1 MEDVRKKSDS
11 ELSELVQSARETVR
25 QERFKDKFSRKA
37 GIIRNAKTD
46 IARALTELTARQ
58 TNKET
63 KQRMSTPNTTSNGR
77 VLRGKVVSSKMTD
90 TITVAVERYVKHP
103 KYKKYLRRT
112 KKFLVHDAG
121 NTAKV
126 GETVEIKE
134 VNPISKRK
142 SFALVTTK

>member
-1 MEDVRKKSDS
+1 
-11 ELSELVQSARETVR
+11 
-25 QERFKDKFSRKA
+25 
-37 GIIRNAKTD
+37 
-46 IARALTELTARQ
+46 
-58 TNKET
+58 
-63 KQRMSTPNTTSNGR
+63 MSTPNTTGNGR

-90 TITVAVERYVKHP
+90 TISVAVERYVKHP
-103 KYKKYLRRT
+103 KYKKYLKRT